1 MTARRLDERTGPC
14 KGCPCVDLHCF
25 RDKPSCSLCSSEL
38 VSNLITR
45 LEEPHLTTSGR
56 LSTHWITPYREQERV
71 AGQNIERRR
80 RQDIP
85 VVRILRTADS
95 APKDRKLGFPLPE
108 RASCASTDASNFLDV
123 LDGLQKFSGLGQP
136 GEVGLQGLKRDLSRA
151 HLLKTPGSGLHAY
164 PQNIT
169 DYLRIT

>member
-56 LSTHWITPYREQERV
+56 SSTHWITPYREQERV

-85 VVRILRTADS
+85 VGYFVQQILPQRMASWASRFPSGHPAQAQMHRISWTSLMVFRSFLGSDS
-95 APKDRKLGFPLPE
+95 LE
-108 RASCASTDASNFLDV
+108 RWV
-123 LDGLQKFSGLGQP
+123 YK
-136 GEVGLQGLKRDLSRA
+136 
-151 HLLKTPGSGLHAY
+151 GSGEILVGPTY
-164 PQNIT
+164 
-169 DYLRIT
+169 